1 MTDQE
6 IIQLIQDEKQEGLLA
21 LYDDAYSLIRTLVIR
36 NSGSS
41 EDAEDLFQEVLVVLV
56 KQIRKG
62 SFELKGKLTTYIYAV
77 ASKLWLYTLR
87 QRKGKDVVSLDNGN
101 TPELEGWTEDDL
113 AEKTAYEEKH
123 TLIAEKIKQLNE
135 ECQKIIQWFYY
146 QKIPLLEIGKKLKYT
161 EGSIRVKKNRCMNY
175 LKKLVLGESE
185 G

>member
-1 MTDQE
+1 MTDEE
-6 IIQLIQDEKQEGLLA
+6 IIQLIQDEKQEGMVA
-21 LYDDAYSLIRTLVIR
+21 LYDDAFNLVRTLVIR

-77 ASKLWLYTLR
+77 ASKQWLYILR
-87 QRKGKDVVSLDNGN
+87 QRKGKEAVSLDDGK
-101 TPELEGWTEDDL
+101 TVALEGWAEEDL
-113 AEKTAYEEKH
+113 AEKTEYEEKH
-123 TLIAEKIKQLNE
+123 TLIAEKLKQLNE

-146 QKIPLLEIGKKLKYT
+146 NKIPLLEIGKKLKYT

-175 LKKLVLGESE
+175 LKKLVLGESK
-185 G
+185 